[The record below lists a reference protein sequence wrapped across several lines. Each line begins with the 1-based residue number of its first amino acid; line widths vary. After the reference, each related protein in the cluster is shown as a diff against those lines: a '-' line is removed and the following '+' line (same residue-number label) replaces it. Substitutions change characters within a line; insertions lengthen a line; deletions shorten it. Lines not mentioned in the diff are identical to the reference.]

1 MLTKLINGL
10 ATLLGGAGM
19 IKYITRRVLLSIPV
33 LLGIIFVNFTL
44 IRVIPGGPFDNI
56 GQRSRDPL
64 SLANLKAQY
73 GLDKPLLLNLPADG
87 SPPDLNMETRTLHD
101 VLPDCDKLR
110 QDMKDG
116 IVTNPMI
123 QAAIDQNSV
132 VVEQGWSLLHWFPE
146 HHKTD
151 IQLPRANGS
160 STKQPCD
167 QVTQVLYSDLA
178 RSQFLQYLDN
188 VLRFDFGL
196 SLSRT
201 TLDRPVRDIISDRL
215 PISMQIG
222 ALATVIGFIFGIPLG
237 VIGAVYR
244 NQVADY
250 GATFLSVIGV
260 SVPSFVLGPA
270 LIIIFVNQW
279 KLLPGPNPDVWLHP
293 NYLDWNFLSRLI
305 LPLFTLV
312 LGVSSGIARLTRASV
327 LQVLQDD
334 YIRTARSKGLRERA
348 VIYIHALKNALIPV
362 ATVLGPL
369 LAGILTGTLFVEL
382 IFAIPGLGT
391 VFLSSINDRDYTVL
405 TGTTILYSTF
415 LIIGNI
421 LVDVMY
427 TWLDPRIRFD

>member
-1 MLTKLINGL
+1 
-10 ATLLGGAGM
+10 M

-33 LLGIIFVNFTL
+33 LLSIIFFAFTL
-44 IRVIPGGPFDNI
+44 IRLIPGGPFDNV
-56 GQRSRDPL
+56 GQRSRDAQ
-64 SLANLKAQY
+64 SLENLKAQY
-73 GLDKPLLLNLPADG
+73 GLDKPLLLNLPNDG
-87 SPPDLNMETRTLHD
+87 SPPDQGMDTRTIHE
-101 VLPDCDKLR
+101 VLPDCDKLK
-110 QDMKDG
+110 QNPTMNIKDA
-116 IVTNPMI
+116 TDPNP
-123 QAAIDQNSV
+123 V
-132 VVEQGWSLLHWFPE
+132 VVEHGWSLLHWFPE
-146 HHKTD
+146 HHAMY

-160 STKQPCD
+160 TTQQRCD
-167 QVTQVLYSDLA
+167 QVTMVLYSDLA

-196 SLSRT
+196 SLGRT
-201 TLDRPVRDIISDRL
+201 TRDQPVRDIISNRL

-222 ALATVIGFIFGIPLG
+222 ALAAVIGFILGIPLG
-237 VIGAVYR
+237 VVAAVYR
-244 NQVADY
+244 NTVVDY
-250 GATFLSVIGV
+250 GATFLSVVGV

-270 LIIIFVNQW
+270 LIIVFVNQW
-279 KLLPGPNPDVWLHP
+279 KLLPGPLPDVWLHP

-334 YIRTARSKGLRERA
+334 YIRTARSKGMRERA

-369 LAGILTGTLFVEL
+369 LAGILTGTFFVEL
-382 IFAIPGLGT
+382 IFVIPGLGT
-391 VFLSSINDRDYTVL
+391 IFLSSINDRDYTLL

>member
-1 MLTKLINGL
+1 MLTNIINTI

-44 IRVIPGGPFDNI
+44 IRVIPGGPFDAI
-56 GQRSRDPL
+56 GQRARDPQ

-73 GLDKPLLLNLPADG
+73 GLNKPMLLNRPWDG
-87 SPPDLNMETRTLHD
+87 RPPDWNMDTRTLHE
-101 VLPDCDKLR
+101 VLPDCDKLKQGESV
-110 QDMKDG
+110 QDVIDP
-116 IVTNPMI
+116 NPVDV
-123 QAAIDQNSV
+123 Q
-132 VVEQGWSLLHWFPE
+132 QGWWLVHMVPE
-146 HHKTD
+146 HHAVYV
-151 IQLPRANGS
+151 QLPRANGS
-160 STKQPCD
+160 STQQRCD

-196 SLSRT
+196 SLGRT
-201 TLDRPVRDIISDRL
+201 TRDQPVRDIISNRL

-222 ALATVIGFIFGIPLG
+222 ALAAVIGFMFGIPLG

-244 NQVADY
+244 NTAADY
-250 GATFLSVIGV
+250 SATFLSVIGV

-270 LIIIFVNQW
+270 LIIVIINQW
-279 KLLPGPNPDVWLHP
+279 KLLPGPLPNVWLHP

-305 LPLFTLV
+305 LPVFTLV

-334 YIRTARSKGLRERA
+334 YIRTARSKGLRERG
-348 VIYIHALKNALIPV
+348 VIYIHALKNAMIPV

-391 VFLSSINDRDYTVL
+391 TFLSSIQDRDYTLL
-405 TGTTILYSTF
+405 TGTAILASSF